1 MCHLQADQVSFLRTL
16 QSDELW
22 NFYYGRP
29 ISIYIIDPETGDLQV
44 ANLGPRE
51 ENHFDFHVPRGI
63 FYYRAFLTA
72 TFYLTSKALEGF
84 ANSAVEGG

>member
-1 MCHLQADQVSFLRTL
+1 MGLLQSDQVSYFRTL

-29 ISIYIIDPETGDLQV
+29 ISVYIIDPETGDLQV

-51 ENHFDFHVPRGI
+51 EHRFDFHVPRGI
-63 FYYRAFLTA
+63 VFFKYFTFLNRH
-72 TFYLTSKALEGF
+72 FLFKI
-84 ANSAVEGG
+84 